1 MIKLTNSA
9 PVPAPEP
16 ATPTVAAPM
25 PVNLAA
31 VSISQE
37 KTLVWY
43 SCLATWSG
51 TLLWE
56 GCPVEISGLLRKEA
70 DKGLMGPLVEEWIR
84 AGGMRGALALC
95 FLSLL
100 ASALLSD
107 ARLTH
112 PLHYVKLHGGH
123 LPTPPASTSGHA
135 RYWSVLSFTFK
146 HHVSLKKK
154 KKVPRCKYKFLSLL
168 VLCSEVR
175 F

>member
-70 DKGLMGPLVEEWIR
+70 EIKVVND
-84 AGGMRGALALC
+84 GG
-95 FLSLL
+95 
-100 ASALLSD
+100 
-107 ARLTH
+107 
-112 PLHYVKLHGGH
+112 
-123 LPTPPASTSGHA
+123 
-135 RYWSVLSFTFK
+135 
-146 HHVSLKKK
+146 
-154 KKVPRCKYKFLSLL
+154 
-168 VLCSEVR
+168 
-175 F
+175 